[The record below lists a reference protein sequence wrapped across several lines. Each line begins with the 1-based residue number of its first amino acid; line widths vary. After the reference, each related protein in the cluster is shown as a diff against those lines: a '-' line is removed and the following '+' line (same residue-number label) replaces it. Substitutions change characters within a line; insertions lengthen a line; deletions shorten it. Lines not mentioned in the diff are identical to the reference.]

1 MTRHTIVRHGR
12 RLATFATVGCAVAVW
27 AAPAAAA
34 EFTLAGKT
42 VNLYVGGGIGGGVDN
57 YARTLVP
64 HFARHLPGQP
74 SIAVLNMGAS
84 GGVQGMQYLYNV
96 AAKDGTAFGITNS
109 GAVAEPVMGSAKVN
123 YAIDKYRWLGSLTRG
138 DTVCGVWHE
147 STIRSLA
154 DARKREVPLSA
165 TGATSGPARAARMLN
180 ALIGTQFKPVSG
192 YPGKAMFLAVER
204 REVEGTCNTLT
215 SFRTSNPQWLR
226 DKKFRLLV
234 QVALTADPEFPTVP
248 RAVDFISNEADRKI
262 LDLYLLPYEFNN
274 PLMLPPGAAEDAYR
288 AYRKAFDATM
298 RDPAYLADVAK
309 RLQRIA
315 PRDGDDVAALARK
328 LVATPR
334 PVVERMI
341 AITAPGPA
349 ARPGKQ

>member
-1 MTRHTIVRHGR
+1 MAVISCAAAAW
-12 RLATFATVGCAVAVW
+12 ATCS
-27 AAPAAAA
+27 AAA

-42 VNLYVGGGIGGGVDN
+42 VTLYVGGGIGGGVDN

-74 SIAVLNMGAS
+74 STAVVNMGAS

-109 GAVAEPVMGSAKVN
+109 GAVAEPVMGSAKVS
-123 YAIDKYRWLGSLTRG
+123 YAIENYRWLGSLTRG

-147 STIRSLA
+147 STIHSLA
-154 DARKREVPLSA
+154 DAKTREVPLSA

-180 ALIGTQFKPVSG
+180 ALLQTRFRPISG
-192 YPGKAMFLAVER
+192 YPGNAMFLAVER

-215 SFRTSNPQWLR
+215 SFRTSHPQWLR
-226 DKKFRLLV
+226 DKTFRMLV
-234 QVALTADPEFPTVP
+234 QVALTADKEFPGVP
-248 RAVDFISNEADRKI
+248 RAIDFISRDTDRQI

-274 PLMLPPGAAEDAYR
+274 PLMLPPGASEDAYR
-288 AYRKAFDATM
+288 AYRRAFDATM
-298 RDPAYLADVAK
+298 KDPAYLADVAT
-309 RLQRIA
+309 RLQTIA
-315 PRDGDDVAALARK
+315 PRDGDDVAALAKK

-334 PVVERMI
+334 QVVQRMI
-341 AITAPGPA
+341 EITSPSQT
-349 ARPGKQ
+349 AR

>member
-1 MTRHTIVRHGR
+1 MTRYTKARHGR
-12 RLATFATVGCAVAVW
+12 RLTTFAIMGCAVAAW
-27 AAPAAAA
+27 ATHAPAA

-42 VNLYVGGGIGGGVDN
+42 VDLYVGGGIGGGVDN

-74 SIAVLNMGAS
+74 SIAVKNMGAS

-109 GAVAEPVMGSAKVN
+109 GAVAEPVMGKAKVN
-123 YAIDKYRWLGSLTRG
+123 YELEKYRWLGSLTRG

-147 STIRSLA
+147 STIQNLA
-154 DARKREVPLSA
+154 DAKKREVPLSA

-180 ALIGTQFKPVSG
+180 ALLGTQFKPVPG

-215 SFRTSNPQWLR
+215 SFRTSHPQWLR

-234 QVALTADPEFPTVP
+234 QVALTADPEFPGVP
-248 RAVDFISNEADRKI
+248 RAVDFISNEADRRI
-262 LDLYLLPYEFNN
+262 LNLYLLPYEFNN
-274 PLMLPPGAAEDAYR
+274 PLMLPPGTTDDAYR
-288 AYRKAFDATM
+288 AYRKAFDATV

-315 PRDGDDVAALARK
+315 PRDGDDVAALAKK

-334 PVVERMI
+334 QVVERMI

-349 ARPGKQ
+349 ARPAKK

>member
-1 MTRHTIVRHGR
+1 MTCDVSFPTRR
-12 RLATFATVGCAVAVW
+12 RLTAIAVIGCAI
-27 AAPAAAA
+27 AAYTIPARAA
-34 EFTLAGKT
+34 EFTLAGKA

-64 HFARHLPGQP
+64 HFARHLPGSP
-74 SIAVLNMGAS
+74 SIAVVNMGAS

-123 YAIDKYRWLGSLTRG
+123 YEIDKCRWLGSLTRG

-147 STIRSLA
+147 STIQTLA
-154 DARKREVPLSA
+154 DARQREVPLSA

-180 ALIGTQFKPVSG
+180 ALLETQFKPISG
-192 YPGKAMFLAVER
+192 YPGNAMFLAVER
-204 REVEGTCNTLT
+204 REVEGTCNTLS
-215 SFRTSNPQWLR
+215 SFRTSHPHWLR

-234 QVALTADPEFPTVP
+234 QVALTADPDYPAVP
-248 RAVDFISNEADRKI
+248 RAVDFISREADRQI

-274 PLMLPPGAAEDAYR
+274 PLMLPPGAADDAYR

-298 RDPAYLADVAK
+298 RDPAYLADVAT

-315 PRDGDDVAALARK
+315 PRDGDDVAALAKK
-328 LVATPR
+328 LVDTPR
-334 PVVERMI
+334 DVVQRMI
-341 AITAPGPA
+341 EITSPAPTT
-349 ARPGKQ
+349 RPSKN

>member
-1 MTRHTIVRHGR
+1 MIRLRSSTI
-12 RLATFATVGCAVAVW
+12 AAIGCAIAVW
-27 AAPAAAA
+27 TTQSAAA

-42 VNLYVGGGIGGGVDN
+42 VTLYVGGGIGGGVDN

-74 SIAVLNMGAS
+74 SITVVNMGAS

-109 GAVAEPVMGSAKVN
+109 GAVAEPVMGSAKVS
-123 YAIDKYRWLGSLTRG
+123 YAIENYRWLGSLTRG

-147 STIRSLA
+147 STIRTLA
-154 DARKREVPLSA
+154 DAKTREVPLSA

-180 ALIGTQFKPVSG
+180 ALLQTRFKPVSG
-192 YPGKAMFLAVER
+192 YPGNAMFLAVER

-215 SFRTSNPQWLR
+215 SFRTSHPQWLR
-226 DKKFRLLV
+226 DKKFRMLV
-234 QVALTADPEFPTVP
+234 QVALTADPEFPSVP
-248 RAVDFISNEADRKI
+248 RAVDFISNDADRQI

-288 AYRKAFDATM
+288 AYRRAFEATVK
-298 RDPAYLADVAK
+298 DPAYRADVTA
-309 RLQRIA
+309 RRQTIA
-315 PRDGDDVAALARK
+315 PRDGDDVAGLAKK
-328 LVATPR
+328 LVGTPR
-334 PVVERMI
+334 QVVHRMI
-341 AITAPGPA
+341 EITSPGPA
-349 ARPGKQ
+349 AK